1 MNHMHDVDPIRT
13 PLSKSMRKPAF
24 EYMHHHLS
32 TTVLALIALC
42 AAPSA
47 RADIVIGVSFSLT
60 GPAAA
65 LGIAPRNTLQ
75 LFPEQIGG
83 EKLRFVVLDD
93 ATDSTGAAKNA
104 RRFVSEDKV
113 DLIIGSTASP
123 PAIAIAEVAREAE
136 TVQLAA
142 APIELA
148 EGRDAFTFRL
158 PQGVA
163 LMAEGTIAHMKKTG
177 VKSFGFLGYTDAY
190 GESWLRD
197 MNRSATAAGI
207 KFTGA
212 ERFARTDTTVTA
224 QALKVVAGNPDAVL
238 VVASGSG
245 AVMPQK
251 ALLERGYK
259 GQIYQTYSAVAP
271 DLLRMGGKDIEGTL
285 GLSGPAVAADQLPDT
300 HPSKKVALD
309 FTQAYEAKFGAGS
322 YNQFAANIWGAKLLL
337 DKAIPIA
344 LKTAKPGTREFRLA
358 FKKALETMGEVVV
371 PQGVLRYSATD
382 HFGYDERARFVLSA
396 QAGIWRAVK

>member
-1 MNHMHDVDPIRT
+1 MN
-13 PLSKSMRKPAF
+13 KS
-24 EYMHHHLS
+24 
-32 TTVLALIALC
+32 LIAL
-42 AAPSA
+42 AALSA
-47 RADIVIGVSFSLT
+47 LVASTSLRAEIVIGVSFSIT

-65 LGIAPRNTLQ
+65 LGIAPRNTIQ

-93 ATDSTGAAKNA
+93 ATDSTSAAKNA
-104 RRFVSEDKV
+104 RRFVTEDKV

-136 TVQLAA
+136 TVQLAG
-142 APIELA
+142 APIELP

-158 PQGVA
+158 PQGIA
-163 LMAEGTIAHMKKTG
+163 LMAEGTVAAMKKSG
-177 VKSFGFLGYTDAY
+177 AKSFAFLGYTDAY
-190 GESWLRD
+190 GESWLRE
-197 MNRSATAAGI
+197 MSRFAATSGI
-207 KFTGA
+207 KLVAT
-212 ERFARTDTTVTA
+212 ERFARNDTSVTA
-224 QALKVVAGNPDAVL
+224 QALKVVATQPDAVL

-251 ALLERGYK
+251 ALVERGYK
-259 GQIYQTYSAVAP
+259 GRIYQTYSAVAP
-271 DLLRMGGKDIEGTL
+271 DLLRMGGKDVEETT
-285 GLSGPAVAADQLPDT
+285 GLSGPAVAADQLPDG

-309 FTQAYEAKFGAGS
+309 FIQLYEAKFGAGS

-337 DKAIPIA
+337 DRAIPLA
-344 LKTAKPGTREFRLA
+344 LKSAKPGTREFRLA
-358 FKKALETMGEVVV
+358 LKQSLETMGEVVV

-396 QAGIWRAVK
+396 QNGQWRAAK

>member
-1 MNHMHDVDPIRT
+1 MH
-13 PLSKSMRKPAF
+13 K
-24 EYMHHHLS
+24 HLAA
-32 TTVLALIALC
+32 TLLIGAAGLASL
-42 AAPSA
+42 PA
-47 RADIVIGVSFSLT
+47 RADIVIGVSFSQT

-93 ATDSTGAAKNA
+93 ATDSTNAAKNA
-104 RRFVSEDKV
+104 RRFVTEEKV

-142 APIELA
+142 APIELP
-148 EGRDAFTFRL
+148 EGRDTFTFRL
-158 PQGVA
+158 PQGIT
-163 LMAEGTIAHMKKTG
+163 LMAEGTIAHMKKGGAKT
-177 VKSFGFLGYTDAY
+177 FAFLGYTDAY

-197 MNRSATAAGI
+197 MNRYAAAAGL
-207 KFTGA
+207 KLTAA
-212 ERFARTDTTVTA
+212 ERFARTDTSVTA

-259 GQIYQTYSAVAP
+259 GRIYQTYSAVAP
-271 DLLRMGGKDIEGTL
+271 DLLRMGGKDVEETL
-285 GLSGPAVAADQLPDT
+285 GLSGPAVAADQLPDS
-300 HPSKKVALD
+300 HPSKKVALE
-309 FTQAYEAKFGAGS
+309 FIQMYETKFGAGT

-344 LKTAKPGTREFRLA
+344 LKSAKPGTREFRLA
-358 FKKALETMGEVVV
+358 IKQALETMGEVVV

-396 QAGIWRAVK
+396 QGGAWRAVK

>member
-1 MNHMHDVDPIRT
+1 MHKHPT
-13 PLSKSMRKPAF
+13 ASL
-24 EYMHHHLS
+24 L
-32 TTVLALIALC
+32 LCIAAGL
-42 AAPSA
+42 AAPAA
-47 RADIVIGVSFSLT
+47 RAEIVIGVSFSQT

-65 LGIAPRNTLQ
+65 LGIAPRNSLQ

-83 EKLRFVVLDD
+83 EKLRFIVLDD
-93 ATDSTGAAKNA
+93 ATDPTNAVKNA

-142 APIELA
+142 APIELP
-148 EGRDAFTFRL
+148 EGRDPFTFRL
-158 PQGVA
+158 PQGIA
-163 LMAEGTIAHMKKTG
+163 LMAEGTIAAMKKSG
-177 VKSFGFLGYTDAY
+177 VKTYAFLGYSDAY
-190 GESWLRD
+190 GESWLRE
-197 MNRSATAAGI
+197 MSRFGAAAGL
-207 KFTGA
+207 KLATA
-212 ERFARTDTTVTA
+212 ERFARTDTNVTG
-224 QALKVVAGNPDAVL
+224 QALKVVATNTDAVL

-259 GQIYQTYSAVAP
+259 GRIYQTYSAVAP
-271 DLLRMGGKDIEGTL
+271 DLLRMGGKDVEDTL
-285 GLSGPAVAADQLPDT
+285 GLSGPAVAADQLPDS
-300 HPSKKVALD
+300 HPSKKAALD
-309 FTQAYEAKFGAGS
+309 FIQAYEAKFGAGT

-358 FKKALETMGEVVV
+358 LKQALETMGEVVV

-382 HFGYDERARFVLSA
+382 HFGYDGRARFLLVA
-396 QAGIWRAVK
+396 QAGAWRAVK

>member
-1 MNHMHDVDPIRT
+1 MHKHLTATLLLGI
-13 PLSKSMRKPAF
+13 AAG
-24 EYMHHHLS
+24 LS
-32 TTVLALIALC
+32 TPA
-42 AAPSA
+42 A
-47 RADIVIGVSFSLT
+47 RAEIVIGVSFSQT

-83 EKLRFVVLDD
+83 ERLRFVVLDD
-93 ATDSTGAAKNA
+93 ATDSTNAAKNA

-123 PAIAIAEVAREAE
+123 PAIAISEVAREAE

-142 APIELA
+142 APIELP
-148 EGRDAFTFRL
+148 EGRDTFTFRL
-158 PQGVA
+158 PQGIS
-163 LMAEGTIAHMKKTG
+163 LMAEGTVAHMKKDGAKT
-177 VKSFGFLGYTDAY
+177 FAFLGYTDAY

-197 MNRSATAAGI
+197 MNRYAAGAGL
-207 KFTGA
+207 KLTVA
-212 ERFARTDTTVTA
+212 ERFARTDTSVTA
-224 QALKVVAGNPDAVL
+224 QALKVVATNPDAVL

-259 GQIYQTYSAVAP
+259 GRVYQTYSAVAP
-271 DLLRMGGKDIEGTL
+271 DLLRMGGKDVEDTL
-285 GLSGPAVAADQLPDT
+285 GLSGPAVAADQLPDS
-300 HPSKKVALD
+300 HPSKKIALD
-309 FTQAYEAKFGAGS
+309 FIQMYDAKFGAGT

-344 LKTAKPGTREFRLA
+344 LKTSKPGTQEFRLA
-358 FKKALETMGEVVV
+358 LKQALETMGEVVV
-371 PQGVLRYSATD
+371 PQGVLRYSETD
-382 HFGYDERARFVLSA
+382 HFGYDARARFVLTA
-396 QAGIWRAVK
+396 QGGAWRAVK

>member
-1 MNHMHDVDPIRT
+1 
-13 PLSKSMRKPAF
+13 MR
-24 EYMHHHLS
+24 LRLVS
-32 TTVLALIALC
+32 TALAICSAL
-42 AAPSA
+42 AAGA
-47 RADIVIGVSFSLT
+47 AHADIVIGVSFSQT

-83 EKLRFVVLDD
+83 EKLRFIVLDD
-93 ATDSTGAAKNA
+93 ATDSTAASKNA
-104 RRFVSEDKV
+104 RRFVGEDKV

-123 PAIAIAEVAREAE
+123 PAIAMAEVAREAE

-142 APIELA
+142 APIELPD
-148 EGRDAFTFRL
+148 GRDSFTFRL

-163 LMAEGTIAHMKKTG
+163 LMAEGTVAHMKASG

-197 MNRSATAAGI
+197 MNQFAGPAGV

-212 ERFARTDTTVTA
+212 ERFARTDTSVTA
-224 QALKVVAGNPDAVL
+224 QALKIVAANPDAVL
-238 VVASGSG
+238 IVASGSG

-259 GQIYQTYSAVAP
+259 GRIYQTYSAVAP
-271 DLLRMGGKDIEGTL
+271 DLLRMGGKDVDNTL
-285 GLSGPAVAADQLPDT
+285 GLSGPAVAADQLPDS
-300 HPSKKVALD
+300 HPSKRVALD
-309 FTQAYEAKFGAGS
+309 FIRLYESRFGAGS

-337 DKAIPIA
+337 DKAIPLA
-344 LKTAKPGTREFRLA
+344 LKQARPGTREFRLA
-358 FKKALETMGEVVV
+358 IKQALETMGDTVV
-371 PQGVLRYSATD
+371 PQGVLRYTPGD
-382 HFGYDERARFVLSA
+382 HFGFDARARFVLMA
-396 QAGIWRAVK
+396 QDGAWRAVK